1 VVVEDPD
8 AQTATISVQ
17 LEGFDEDVSIEPAP
31 DGSLR
36 FVLSRHDG
44 ERLVLTLAEFA
55 RLVHDEQARRP
66 WWGRLLN
73 ISSVAG
79 LLWVGLGFLGQ
90 ALFTGRMLVQ
100 WLTSERQRRSVV
112 PVAFWWLSLAGASM
126 LLGYFV
132 WRKDIVGVLG
142 QGTGWAIYVRNL
154 WLLYRPRSAGDESP
168 EGARA

>member
-1 VVVEDPD
+1 
-8 AQTATISVQ
+8 
-17 LEGFDEDVSIEPAP
+17 
-31 DGSLR
+31 
-36 FVLSRHDG
+36 
-44 ERLVLTLAEFA
+44 
-55 RLVHDEQARRP
+55 
-66 WWGRLLN
+66 
-73 ISSVAG
+73 
-79 LLWVGLGFLGQ
+79 VGLGFLGQ